1 MAGEINVD
9 LVALE
14 TISGRLVRSADALDE
29 TGGTAPGVP
38 DAGDVTGMMGAAIA
52 HLTESAANL
61 VVGMMAAGEQA
72 DAARRTYAT
81 RDQASADSFR
91 GY

>member
-1 MAGEINVD
+1 MAGEIDVD
-9 LVALE
+9 LAALE
-14 TISGRLVRSADALDE
+14 TMAGRLVQSANALDE

-38 DAGDVTGMMGAAIA
+38 DAGDVTGIVGAAIA
-52 HLTESAANL
+52 HLTESAGNL

-72 DAARRTYAT
+72 DAARRAYAA